1 MWFIT
6 VMEYLIEDKKFIAR
20 HGDKRTWGYYTEK
33 ETAVRALHENWTDMR
48 EYVYDIALLEKLG
61 PGISPDCE
69 ERQWFKFDKERGG
82 YFEMEEPDFIKC
94 VVNFALG

>member
-6 VMEYLIEDKKFIAR
+6 VMEYLIEDEKFIAR

-33 ETAVRALHENWTDMR
+33 ETAVQALHENWTDMR

-61 PGISPDCE
+61 PGICPDCE

-82 YFEMEEPDFIKC
+82 YFEIDEPEFIKRI
-94 VVNFALG
+94 VNFALG